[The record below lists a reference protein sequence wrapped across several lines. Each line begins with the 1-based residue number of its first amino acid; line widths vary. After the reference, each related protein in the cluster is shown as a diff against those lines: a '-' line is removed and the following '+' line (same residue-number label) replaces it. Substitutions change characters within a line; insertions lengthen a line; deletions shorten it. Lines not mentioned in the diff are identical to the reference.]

1 MTTRSEKIDNTTKD
15 LTNAPNDVIDFRMNV
30 VDALE
35 LYEDT
40 FDELASGLRTNY
52 GHDKNLPMIANTLG
66 AIRSTCLG
74 ANTSTYLKFDIGPA
88 SGFAK
93 NENFEFPI
101 LVDSTTNKPKFAVR
115 IEDPNFNYQITLSNS
130 EGSTV
135 TKTETDGTS
144 NTFSNYVGDYYF
156 VRSRESGRILDIV
169 ANTTPYV
176 TPSTDVPFG
185 NAVAFGDSTTAEVGN
200 WNENFAFANIGS
212 VTINSTLDQFVN
224 ISHTMENGSD
234 SSTPVK
240 APILK
245 NILPLKRHF
254 NDYETLTITA
264 NTTASSNSIITS
276 NGSFLVVGSELS
288 SSVFESNVSVTM
300 IDTST
305 NTVFVDKELKSNN
318 TNLVITSKQIMENRE
333 EHSVYAYATVVTD
346 GMIKND
352 DWKPIG
358 DDDGDYS
365 GTNETPAEATEL
377 NQSTFNTKLGDFIP
391 ETARTSSNIIFKSTS
406 DIVSTGNETST
417 NTYANTTANPF
428 FPAVQGAV
436 QHYDAS
442 NDQGGRQPSGLGS
455 SDIFAGRF
463 VAYEE
468 NRKDSGGSNVGD
480 YRYMVD
486 FAAKFFYL
494 PNPLTFAQ
502 NLSTDPTTL
511 PQSGAGR
518 GKEPLKQFA
527 NGAKDV
533 LTNAIERVRVAL
545 NTMHGN
551 TKTLTST
558 GGTTPGTL
566 PSGFSGTFGSSPNQ
580 VTFAWGS
587 AAGVTITTTNNQ
599 TPSNATIYAKS
610 GTGAHSPS
618 AGNLIYTHQFT
629 ATFTTNVD
637 ENGGIVSYNTTRQ
650 YTITETDCAWNDF
663 VHMIN
668 GDADMGLSSDQ
679 TGDYEY
685 IKARLSLLNGL
696 RTYRDPITEV
706 DGGAEYVESK
716 KTAAESFDTAIQN
729 AFADFPDV
737 DGLSSSGV
745 GNTSAPLHNPSGLSI
760 NTTACNTLRG
770 TLDTAK
776 TQITARITELDSR
789 LGEPTYTGSQS
800 SNGTLPAIRVSAI
813 PAKISGTMIPY
824 GRTIYGIVNLLLG
837 DDVGLLSSVTEEA
850 ANLNQSYKNIRDDR
864 NTYDILNGRSKYYG
878 S

>member
-1 MTTRSEKIDNTTKD
+1 MTTRSEKIDNTKKD

-30 VDALE
+30 VDTLE

-52 GHDKNLPMIANTLG
+52 VDDKNLPMIANTLG

-74 ANTSTYLKFDIGPA
+74 ANTSTYFKFDIGPA

-93 NENFEFPI
+93 NENFDFPI

-156 VRSRESGRILDIV
+156 VRSRETGRILDIV

-185 NAVAFGDSTTAEVGN
+185 NAVTFGESTTAEAGN
-200 WNENFAFANIGS
+200 WNENFAFANIES
-212 VTINSTLDQFVN
+212 VTISSTLDQFIN

-245 NILPLKRHF
+245 NILPLKRHDH
-254 NDYETLTITA
+254 DYETLIITA

-276 NGSFLVVGSELS
+276 NASFLIVGSELS
-288 SSVFESNVSVTM
+288 SSTFESNVSVTM
-300 IDTST
+300 IDVS
-305 NTVFVDKELKSNN
+305 NDTVFVDKELSSNS
-318 TNLVITSKQIMENRE
+318 TNLSITSKQIMEDRE
-333 EHSVYAYATVVTD
+333 RHSVFAYATVVTD
-346 GMIKND
+346 GMVKND

-358 DDDGDYS
+358 DDDADYS
-365 GTNETPAEATEL
+365 GTNETPGEATEMD
-377 NQSTFNTKLGDFIP
+377 QSTFNTKLGDFIP
-391 ETARTSSNIIFKSTS
+391 ETARTSTNIIFKSTS
-406 DIVSTGNETST
+406 DITSSGNETVTDSGNYT
-417 NTYANTTANPF
+417 KIEDNPF

-468 NRKDSGGSNVGD
+468 NRKDSGGNNTGD

-502 NLSTDPTTL
+502 NLNTVPTSL
-511 PQSGAGR
+511 PNTNTAR
-518 GKEPLKQFA
+518 GTEPLKQFA
-527 NGAKDV
+527 DGSKTV
-533 LTNAIERVRVAL
+533 LTDAIERVRVAL

-551 TKTLTST
+551 TKVLNSS
-558 GGTTPGTL
+558 GGTPGTL

-580 VTFAWGS
+580 VTFAWGT
-587 AAGVTITTTNNQ
+587 AAGVTVTTTTNT
-599 TPSNATIYAKS
+599 TPSNATIFAKS
-610 GTGAHSPS
+610 GTGSYS
-618 AGNLIYTHQFT
+618 VGDIIFTHQFT
-629 ATFTTNVD
+629 GTNTTNLND
-637 ENGGIVSYNTTRQ
+637 EGQVASYNVTRT
-650 YTITETDCAWNDF
+650 YTITETDCAWNDLM
-663 VHMIN
+663 HMLN
-668 GDADMGLSSDQ
+668 GDADNGLSSDQ

-685 IKARLSLLNGL
+685 IKARLKLLNDL
-696 RTYRDPITEV
+696 RAYRDPITEV
-706 DGGAEYVESK
+706 DGGAEYNESK
-716 KTAAESFDTAIQN
+716 KTAAESFDTAILN

-737 DGLSSSGV
+737 DALSSTGPGS
-745 GNTSAPLHNPSGLSI
+745 NDNPSGLTLT
-760 NTTACNTLRG
+760 TTACNTLRG
-770 TLDTAK
+770 TLDIAK
-776 TQITARITELDSR
+776 TQIGLRIQELDSR

-813 PAKISGTMIPY
+813 PAKTSGTMIPY

-864 NTYDILNGRSKYYG
+864 NTYDILSGRSKYYG